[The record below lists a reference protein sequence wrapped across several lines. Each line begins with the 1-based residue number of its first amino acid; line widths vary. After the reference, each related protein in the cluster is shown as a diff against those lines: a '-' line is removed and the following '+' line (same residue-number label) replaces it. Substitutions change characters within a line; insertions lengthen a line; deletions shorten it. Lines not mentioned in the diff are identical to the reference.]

1 MKYRALP
8 KFWLIS
14 RKVMQN
20 NKKSAKT
27 KPIIIDI
34 QKVIVL
40 LTLLIY
46 NRGLKSVFP
55 YDQ

>member
-1 MKYRALP
+1 
-8 KFWLIS
+8 
-14 RKVMQN
+14 MQN

-34 QKVIVL
+34 QKVIIL
-40 LTLLIY
+40 LTPLIY